1 MQELQEIAATLNY
14 LKVPARTQIFDY
26 GDTGDHLYI
35 ILDGIVDVV
44 VPMEKAKV
52 DKKEPGVKP

>member
-1 MQELQEIAATLNY
+1 MHELQEIAATLNY

-26 GDTGDHLYI
+26 GDTGNHLYI

-44 VPMEKAKV
+44 VPMEKN
-52 DKKEPGVKP
+52 